1 MKYFKW
7 YIVLFALLV
16 VAYFYLQSH
25 RPRPL
30 DWTPSF
36 SSYDKIP
43 YGTYVLFHELEKIFP
58 GQPPE
63 IVDEAPYDHTNQ
75 NLGEGEVYL
84 LIAGAAPL
92 SPTDLKALLKYV
104 ERGNTLFLATTQMG
118 RPLMDTLKIKIGG
131 LANPFSQLDTGGV
144 NLVNPALRSS
154 KPYLMEGAMLN
165 GYFSRTDSTKVTL
178 LGTDREGNANYIR
191 MKWGQGWLYLHT
203 APAAFTN
210 FFMLSDNN
218 ADYVSKALSYLPE
231 HPTGLYW
238 DEYYKPKRRSDQSQ
252 GALSVIHE
260 KKNLKFAFWMV
271 IGGIILFLIFQTRR
285 RQRIIPIL
293 KPHGNDTLEFVETV
307 SRVYFNQNTHISIAH
322 KKILYWQE
330 FLRSRYGIMASEMTA
345 ADFPATL
352 AHRSGLSPEFINELM
367 GMVRF
372 IRSTGSITAPEL
384 TKINSQID
392 KFYKH
397 SKL

>member
-7 YIVLFALLV
+7 YIVLFLLLFV
-16 VAYFYLQSH
+16 GYFYLQSH

-43 YGTYVLFHELEKIFP
+43 FGTYILFQELEKIFP
-58 GQPPE
+58 GQSPK
-63 IVDEAPYDHTNQ
+63 IVAETPYDHTNQ
-75 NLGEGEVYL
+75 NLSEGEVYL
-84 LIAGAAPL
+84 LIAGSAQL

-104 ERGNTLFLATTQMG
+104 ERGNTLFLATAQMG
-118 RPLMDTLKIKIGG
+118 RPLMDTLKVKIGG
-131 LANPFSQLDTGGV
+131 LDNPFSQLDTGGV
-144 NLVNPALRSS
+144 NLVNPALRSP
-154 KPYLMEGAMLN
+154 KPYTMEGAMLN
-165 GYFSRTDSTKVTL
+165 GYFSKIDSSKFTV
-178 LGTDREGNANYIR
+178 LGTDRQGNANYIC
-191 MKWGQGWLYLHT
+191 MKWGQGWLFLHA

-210 FFMLSDNN
+210 YFMLSENN
-218 ADYVSKALSYLPE
+218 GDYVGKALSYLPE
-231 HPTGLYW
+231 KPGGVFW
-238 DEYYKPKRRSDQSQ
+238 DEYYKPKRGAGQS
-252 GALSVIHE
+252 GVLKVINE
-260 KKNLKFAFWMV
+260 KKNLKLAFWLV
-271 IGGIILFLIFQTRR
+271 LAGVLLFLIFQTRR
-285 RQRIIPIL
+285 RQRIIPII

-345 ADFPATL
+345 SDFPDIL
-352 AHRSGLSPEFINELM
+352 AHRSGLSPEFINELL

-372 IRSTGSITAPEL
+372 IRSSGSITPPEL

-392 KFYKH
+392 KFYKY
-397 SKL
+397 SRL